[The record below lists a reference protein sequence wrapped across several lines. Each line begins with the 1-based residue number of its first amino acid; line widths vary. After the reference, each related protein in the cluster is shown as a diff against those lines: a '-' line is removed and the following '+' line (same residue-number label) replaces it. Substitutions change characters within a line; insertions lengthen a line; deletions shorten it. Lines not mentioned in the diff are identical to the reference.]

1 MNLEIKTEKELALL
15 MFGMTLSNTP
25 ELDFWHEQ
33 TTDDHALFGDFQ
45 SICFIVNRDGRTW
58 TDYNEPS
65 SKVLSLALDGAYAE
79 ACRDAAQVDHLVGRE
94 VEDVEEEGVRPER
107 EAVVPREG
115 AVIVRPQHERARRR
129 ARARRGAQ

>member
-45 SICFIVNRDGRTW
+45 SICFIVNRNGSTW

-79 ACRDAAQVDHLVGRE
+79 ACRDAAQIFEVWRKAAEKEQRKTDRKKKLEQNKAVKKQATVVDLQE
-94 VEDVEEEGVRPER
+94 V
-107 EAVVPREG
+107 
-115 AVIVRPQHERARRR
+115 QS
-129 ARARRGAQ
+129 

>member
-33 TTDDHALFGDFQ
+33 TTDHRAVFGDFD
-45 SICFIVNRDGRTW
+45 SICLIVNRDGSTW
-58 TDYNEPS
+58 TDFHQPS

-79 ACRDAAQVDHLVGRE
+79 ACRDAAQIFE
-94 VEDVEEEGVRPER
+94 VWRKAAEKEQRKADRKKKAEDKKALKAQATVVNLQ
-107 EAVVPREG
+107 EA
-115 AVIVRPQHERARRR
+115 QS
-129 ARARRGAQ
+129 

>member
-79 ACRDAAQVDHLVGRE
+79 ACRDAAQIFEVWRKAAEKEQRKTDRKKKLEQNKAVKKQATVVDLQE
-94 VEDVEEEGVRPER
+94 V
-107 EAVVPREG
+107 
-115 AVIVRPQHERARRR
+115 QS
-129 ARARRGAQ
+129 

>member
-1 MNLEIKTEKELALL
+1 MNLKIKTEKELALL

-45 SICFIVNRDGRTW
+45 SICFIVNRDGSTW

-79 ACRDAAQVDHLVGRE
+79 ACRDAAQIFEVWRKTAEKEQRKADRKKKLERNKAVKKQATVVDLQE
-94 VEDVEEEGVRPER
+94 V
-107 EAVVPREG
+107 
-115 AVIVRPQHERARRR
+115 QS
-129 ARARRGAQ
+129 

>member
-79 ACRDAAQVDHLVGRE
+79 ACRDAAQIFEVWRKAAEKEQRKTDRKKKQEQNKAVKKQATVVDLQE
-94 VEDVEEEGVRPER
+94 V
-107 EAVVPREG
+107 
-115 AVIVRPQHERARRR
+115 QS
-129 ARARRGAQ
+129 

>member
-33 TTDDHALFGDFQ
+33 TTDNHALFGDFQ
-45 SICFIVNRDGRTW
+45 SIVLFVNRDGSTW
-58 TDYNEPS
+58 TDYHEPR

-79 ACRDAAQVDHLVGRE
+79 ACRDAAEIFDVWRKAAEKEQRKADRQKKLEQKKAIKKQATVVDLQE
-94 VEDVEEEGVRPER
+94 VKS
-107 EAVVPREG
+107 
-115 AVIVRPQHERARRR
+115 
-129 ARARRGAQ
+129 